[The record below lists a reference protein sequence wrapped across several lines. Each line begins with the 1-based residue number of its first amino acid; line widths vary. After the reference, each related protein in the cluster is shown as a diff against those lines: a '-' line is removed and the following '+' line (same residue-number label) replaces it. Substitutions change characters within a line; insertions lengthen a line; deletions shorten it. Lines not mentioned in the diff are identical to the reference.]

1 VKLYTQENQK
11 SSKKILIDKNIS
23 KVYKN
28 TMDNK
33 KLRKRCKKLL
43 IDKDLDYGNRVSIAS
58 DMGINSNS
66 LSMALT
72 GYRDGLGSTRI
83 LIALYDYLKGI

>member
-1 VKLYTQENQK
+1 
-11 SSKKILIDKNIS
+11 
-23 KVYKN
+23 
-28 TMDNK
+28 MDNK

-43 IDKDLDYGNRVSIAS
+43 IDKDLDYGNRVAIAS

-83 LIALYDYLKGI
+83 LIALYDYLQNI